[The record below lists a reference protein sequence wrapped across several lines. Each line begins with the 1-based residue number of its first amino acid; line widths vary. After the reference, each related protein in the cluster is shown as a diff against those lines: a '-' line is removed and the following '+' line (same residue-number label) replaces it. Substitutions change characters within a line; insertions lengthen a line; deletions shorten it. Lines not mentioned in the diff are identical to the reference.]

1 MKELM
6 ENIRSGRIATTD
18 RITPLHAEYDTPSIN
33 RGEILRYAGMPA
45 SAVRARNT
53 AGFDDSY
60 LRTLSEKCAKCGKG
74 CNMSAAFEEAERTGI
89 PNHCTANIDE
99 TASEEEKALD
109 RMLDETIK
117 MASDKLTYRVSYC
130 CVKLEFDETGYP
142 ILPFKQH
149 SEDLK
154 KNLTGCKAVIIFA
167 ATIGSGID
175 MLIRRYERTS
185 PAKGLIFQGM
195 GAERVEALCDVFN
208 ADVDKAAKAAGL
220 KTHPR
225 YSPGYGDLSIDV
237 QPRLLE
243 LVDAQRRLGITL
255 NDSYLMSPSKS
266 VTAIIGIT
274 E

>member
-1 MKELM
+1 M
-6 ENIRSGRIATTD
+6 TD
-18 RITPLHAEYDTPSIN
+18 RITPLHAEYEAPAIN

-45 SAVRARNT
+45 SAVRAKNI

-60 LRTLSEKCAKCGKG
+60 LRVLSEKCAKCGKG
-74 CNMSAAFEEAERTGI
+74 CNLSAAYEEAERTGV
-89 PNHCTANIDE
+89 PNHCTEDISDE
-99 TASEEEKALD
+99 ASEEEKALD
-109 RMLDETIK
+109 RMLDEAIK
-117 MASDKLTYRVSYC
+117 LASDKLTYRVSYC
-130 CVKLEFDETGYP
+130 CVKLEFDADGYP
-142 ILPFKQH
+142 ILPFEQH
-149 SEDLK
+149 SDDLK

-167 ATIGSGID
+167 ATVGSGID

-195 GAERVEALCDVFN
+195 GAERVEALCDRFN
-208 ADVDKAAKAAGL
+208 AEVDRFAEEAGL

-255 NDSYLMSPSKS
+255 NESYLMAPSKS